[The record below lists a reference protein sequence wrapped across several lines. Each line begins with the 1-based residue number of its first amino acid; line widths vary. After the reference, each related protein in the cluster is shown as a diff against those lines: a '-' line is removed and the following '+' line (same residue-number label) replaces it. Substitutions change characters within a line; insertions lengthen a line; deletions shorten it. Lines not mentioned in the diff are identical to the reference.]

1 VAAAG
6 TADIEAVEGVSK
18 AMAKKIYDFFHP
30 NK

>member
-6 TADIEAVEGVSK
+6 VSDLESVAGVSG

-30 NK
+30 GG